1 MKVLTLEELDACQRN
16 PSRLVICC
24 QVGPDRNGEYA
35 RLSTHDKPIEVDKGD
50 LAGTYLPTRP
60 INSTEVSVASDSATD
75 NIEITTTLNDDTFT
89 ESDIAARIFDDLPIV
104 WFATDWEA
112 PTNVAIILLAGHVG
126 HVRQVNDIQAEIEI
140 RGLKA
145 KLNNVIVSTWGPSC
159 KADLG
164 VNSGEWPCDVDL
176 TEFTVT
182 GQITSIDIQR
192 RVFSS
197 NDLTGSMSF
206 GVGGYTYG
214 TVEWVTGAN
223 ASYRMEVQGDDGD
236 GQISLF
242 EPMPSDFDIGDEF
255 TVHAGCDKSFRG
267 VHGCSKFGDGANLR
281 FMGEPDIPGLAEAYR
296 GEPAE

>member
-1 MKVLTLEELDACQRN
+1 MKALTLEELAAVQRN

-35 RLSTHDKPIEVDKGD
+35 RLSTHDQPIDVDKTG
-50 LAGTYLPTRP
+50 LAGRYEPTRP
-60 INSTEVSVASDSATD
+60 INSTEVSVTSDSSTD
-75 NIEITTTLNDDTFT
+75 NIDIVTTLNDDTFT
-89 ESDIAARIFDDLPIV
+89 EADIAARIFDDLPIT
-104 WFATDWEA
+104 WFATDWGA
-112 PTNVAIILLAGHVG
+112 PENVGIILLSGYVG
-126 HVRQVNDIQAEIEI
+126 HVRQIGDIQAEIEI

-145 KLNNVIVSTWGPSC
+145 KLNNVIVSTWGPTC

-176 TEFTVT
+176 DAYTVT
-182 GQITSIDIQR
+182 GQITSTVVQR
-192 RVFSS
+192 RVFTS
-197 NDLTGSMSF
+197 NDLLGSPLF
-206 GVGGYTYG
+206 GADWFTYG
-214 TVEWVTGAN
+214 TLEWVTGAN
-223 ASYRMEVQGDDGD
+223 AGYRMEVQSDDGT

-267 VHGCSKFGDGANLR
+267 THGCSKFGAGANLR